1 MDVFMISEKKSN
13 DSFRI
18 GNFLIDGFSTQC
30 RSDRNANDNEVIL
43 YVQLDISSNMLAKEN
58 VGNGRK
64 TLCRTGS

>member
-1 MDVFMISEKKSN
+1 MDVFMISEKKRN

-18 GNFLIDGFSTQC
+18 GNFLIDGFSTQY
-30 RSDRNANDNEVIL
+30 RNANDNEVIL
-43 YVQLDISSNMLAKEN
+43 YVQLDISNMLAKEN

>member
-1 MDVFMISEKKSN
+1 MDVFMISEKKRN

-18 GNFLIDGFSTQC
+18 GNFLIDGFSTQY

-43 YVQLDISSNMLAKEN
+43 YVQLDISNMLAKEN